1 MELARYKQHAF
12 GRARRTIGPHGYVAF
27 FPSPLPRRV
36 ELSAE
41 TAAVM
46 AEAESALGRLDG
58 VSQLLPNPNLL
69 VRPYVLREAVASTRI
84 EGTRATIEDVY
95 NADASDTTVTA
106 DVEEVVNY
114 VRATEHAVER
124 LTVLPLSMRLAREA
138 HELLLDGVRG
148 RDKQPGQLRTTQNW
162 IGSPTSTIETAT
174 YVPPPPEAMRA
185 ALDDWEV
192 FVNDDSAAT
201 PLLAKCALMHYQFEA
216 IHPFLDGNGRVGRLL
231 IVLFLIDRG
240 RISRPVLYVSP
251 YFEKNRDTYIGHL
264 QSIHEHGQPD
274 AWIGFFC
281 EAIVDQARDAVRRAR
296 ALVEL
301 REDYRRRVPMQSNIQ
316 ALVDALFDSPVLT
329 SRVVEQRLG
338 VTRPTSLR
346 LLQQLADRG
355 IINPRTP
362 GPRAQHRW
370 QADAVMHV
378 LTDEG

>member
-1 MELARYKQHAF
+1 
-12 GRARRTIGPHGYVAF
+12 
-27 FPSPLPRRV
+27 
-36 ELSAE
+36 
-41 TAAVM
+41 
-46 AEAESALGRLDG
+46 
-58 VSQLLPNPNLL
+58 
-69 VRPYVLREAVASTRI
+69 
-84 EGTRATIEDVY
+84 
-95 NADASDTTVTA
+95 
-106 DVEEVVNY
+106 
-114 VRATEHAVER
+114 
-124 LTVLPLSMRLAREA
+124 
-138 HELLLDGVRG
+138 
-148 RDKQPGQLRTTQNW
+148 
-162 IGSPTSTIETAT
+162 
-174 YVPPPPEAMRA
+174 
-185 ALDDWEV
+185 
-192 FVNDDSAAT
+192 
-201 PLLAKCALMHYQFEA
+201 
-216 IHPFLDGNGRVGRLL
+216 
-231 IVLFLIDRG
+231 
-240 RISRPVLYVSP
+240 VLYVSP

-370 QADAVMHV
+370 QADAVMRV